1 MGITDLASR
10 LGLNFEFVGKVALIV
25 FFGSAATLKLGAI
38 SSLVV
43 QWSTIDSITRW
54 TYLAAHV
61 CGLTFMILII
71 ATTIIRYRPVRSA
84 EGIEPRVSAL
94 AGTFLGVSLGL
105 LPPVE
110 ISPAVTL
117 AAVGLAAGGAALS
130 AWVLLWLGRSFS
142 IMAQA
147 RKLVTSGP
155 YSIVRHPLYCCEAP
169 IALGVMLL
177 VLSPL
182 AVAIV
187 IVQWC
192 IQLRRMANEEKVLR
206 AEFMAYEEYAARV
219 PKLFPRLFGRP

>member
-1 MGITDLASR
+1 MRKLLA
-10 LGLNFEFVGKVALIV
+10 V
-25 FFGSAATLKLGAI
+25 FFIG
-38 SSLVV
+38 
-43 QWSTIDSITRW
+43 
-54 TYLAAHV
+54 
-61 CGLTFMILII
+61 
-71 ATTIIRYRPVRSA
+71 
-84 EGIEPRVSAL
+84 
-94 AGTFLGVSLGL
+94 
-105 LPPVE
+105 
-110 ISPAVTL
+110 TL
-117 AAVGLAAGGAALS
+117 ATGLAAGGAALS

-155 YSIVRHPLYCCEAP
+155 YAIVRHPLYCCEAL

-206 AEFMAYEEYAARV
+206 AEFTAYEQYAARV
-219 PKLFPRLFGRP
+219 PKLFPRLFGRT